1 MPPLLKKWDTKT
13 WIASDNYIHSFNR
26 FLTKSIK
33 LNSKS
38 RILDIGCGR
47 GKILGT
53 LSSQLKLTNKP
64 LGIDIINHK
73 DKDKRISFQ
82 RTDALS
88 FFKQNKETFDLI
100 LIKQTIHFLKMNE
113 IKKLLFLCNKSLNKN
128 GVIFILNLDSYKNEL
143 PTFSLMD
150 KKLKDSF
157 KRHQKIFFLI
167 SQIFTTV
174 NIRKFEFNVKI
185 SKQKY
190 LDLIKQR
197 YISMLLSFSN
207 KQISNGIKE
216 VNHKYD
222 KVLEFKDKLICFI
235 LKK

>member
-1 MPPLLKKWDTKT
+1 MPPVLKNWDTKT
-13 WIASDNYIHSFNR
+13 WISSNNYIDSFNK
-26 FLTKSIK
+26 FLTKTIK

-38 RILDIGCGR
+38 KILDIGCGR

-53 LSSQLKLTNKP
+53 LSSQLKLKNKP
-64 LGIDIINHK
+64 LGIDLVNHK
-73 DKDKRISFQ
+73 DRDKRISFQ
-82 RTDALS
+82 KNDALS
-88 FFKQNKETFDLI
+88 FFLKNKDTFDLI

-150 KKLKDSF
+150 KKLKNSF

-167 SQIFTTV
+167 SQIFHTV
-174 NIRKFEFNVKI
+174 NIKKFEFNVTILK
-185 SKQKY
+185 KEY
-190 LDLIKQR
+190 LDMVKQR
-197 YISMLLSFSN
+197 YISMLLNFSN
-207 KQISNGIKE
+207 KQILNGIKE
-216 VNHKYD
+216 IDQKYGEI
-222 KVLEFKDKLICFI
+222 LNFKDKLFCFI

>member
-1 MPPLLKKWDTKT
+1 MSNVIKNWDNKT
-13 WIASDNYIHSFNR
+13 WISSEDYIYSFIK